1 MITIHKSGK
10 ISIPQEEGFIG
21 YAGDNLNKTLEFIV
35 EKHTDENCYYRAF
48 LKFDDDTVNYFI
60 LNKKIK
66 DGNTILEWTVT
77 QDQLYKNGIVYLQI
91 KAFNISNVI
100 FHTESVPIFVGDS
113 IEFTDYLAERPNS
126 EFLQQEE
133 HLNNLLYNV
142 ENAKEFLPYIGG
154 NGNWYV
160 YDYDT
165 KSYYDTGVTALGSA
179 DKYPLT
185 TEITETSTDDNASS
199 AKAVYNYG
207 QKIYSDAK
215 EHFSTTAGD
224 LAYLNTKDKSSLVN
238 AINELETEKISN
250 TNGSVTTENLS
261 AELLKMIKSNG
272 VTDEQLNKLLENKE
286 DITNKITAF
295 DSLLTDKNKY
305 PTAIAV
311 MNYLKDYYYSA
322 DEIDGMIL
330 DSGGTSGGNMGE
342 DDNTSGD
349 DGDSSDNADTS
360 PEIAQTGV
368 TYQAVSTN
376 IPSISNREGM
386 CITRPYSFSPVKEK
400 AIELGYYNADT
411 DVWNSTAY
419 MPRIKYYIP
428 NAKYLENGYSDSSIT
443 RYSKIVIFVDENI
456 VMGMNNTSYS
466 TNAEATLTI
475 GSTSDTSTGNA
486 NNIAFSLFEDD
497 GDDSYAYWTNMGN
510 EAVLLPDGIR
520 DGDIIF
526 AGKNTKYY
534 GMKNI
539 DGTMLNDSTSS
550 SELSVDDDYVQNYG
564 ISTLALVTDEA
575 ETLATN
581 TGLDVNWA
589 SAVETAK
596 NAWMLEANGNV
607 NKIPLIIHTDQHGN
621 YSSSLYKA
629 ISKMVN
635 WYDISK
641 VINLGDTVN
650 SWVDADTEHPLTI
663 SDKLEKYLKATET
676 IPNSKRIEVF
686 GNHDVWTT
694 NDEGEEIGVAPQNH
708 LRKYFRNIYARQKDN
723 YGNFVLTDDVY
734 NIKYLVV
741 SGFAFD
747 SEIGG
752 KSHFI
757 IHPDSLKWIIS
768 EMEKVDGY
776 DLIILSHCPLGT
788 SEIVSY
794 YDSIDGT
801 SEEITVSGLSSV
813 SFKTLEA
820 LWSGRKSKTSG
831 SITDEYGNTHN
842 FNFTNCDGELLCGL
856 HGHQHANKYY
866 YIGELLDVVFDSYNF
881 NNDSIHF
888 VLVDREN
895 KQLNVWRVDST
906 PQCQN
911 YQIPFNKTNIS

>member
-1 MITIHKSGK
+1 MNNLKILKETNLIAFRDNQKLIQLTQYEHGESGVK
-10 ISIPQEEGFIG
+10 CYLFDSQKQPI
-21 YAGDNLNKTLEFIV
+21 DL
-35 EKHTDENCYYRAF
+35 TDCLQANYYGTKA
-48 LKFDDDTVNYFI
+48 DDTTIGRECLIEDNTVI
-60 LNKKIK
+60 IPIK
-66 DGNTILEWTVT
+66 LQMTTCPGNLKGILECVF
-77 QDQLYKNGIVYLQI
+77 D
-91 KAFNISNVI
+91 
-100 FHTESVPIFVGDS
+100 
-113 IEFTDYLAERPNS
+113 
-126 EFLQQEE
+126 
-133 HLNNLLYNV
+133 
-142 ENAKEFLPYIGG
+142 
-154 NGNWYV
+154 NGNIRFY
-160 YDYDT
+160 
-165 KSYYDTGVTALGSA
+165 GVNFVIGESPNV
-179 DKYPLT
+179 DKI
-185 TEITETSTDDNASS
+185 ESTDDFNILEKSIAEVQELL
-199 AKAVYNYG
+199 KF
-207 QKIYSDAK
+207 SDAK
-215 EHFSTTAGD
+215 LDKPTTDGTTGQVLT
-224 LAYLNTKDKSSLVN
+224 LADDGTTKW
-238 AINELETEKISN
+238 
-250 TNGSVTTENLS
+250 TTPTGGGGAS
-261 AELLKMIKSNG
+261 GGI
-272 VTDEQLNKLLENKE
+272 TYEQVKTLIEPKE
-286 DITNKITAF
+286 DISNKITTF
-295 DSLLTDKNKY
+295 DSLLTDKDKY

-330 DSGGTSGGNMGE
+330 DSGGTSGGNTGE

-349 DGDSSDNADTS
+349 DGDSSVNADTS
-360 PEIAQTGV
+360 PKIAQTDVG
-368 TYQAVSTN
+368 YQAISTN
-376 IPSISNREGM
+376 IPIISSREGM
-386 CITRPYSFSPVKEK
+386 CITKPYSFSPVKEK

-411 DVWNSTAY
+411 DMWNSIAH

-428 NAKYLENGYSDSSIT
+428 NTKYLENGYSDSAIS
-443 RYSKIVIFVDENI
+443 RYSKIVLLADENI
-456 VMGMNNTSYS
+456 VMGISNTSYS
-466 TNAEATLTI
+466 TNAEATLSV
-475 GSTSDTSTGNA
+475 GSTSKTNTGNA

-510 EAVLLPDGIR
+510 DAVLLPDGIR

-550 SELSVDDDYVQNYG
+550 SELSVDDDYAQNYG

-589 SAVETAK
+589 KAVETAK

-663 SDKLEKYLKATET
+663 SDKLEKYLKVTET

-694 NDEGEEIGVAPQNH
+694 NDEGKEIGVAPQNH

-747 SEIGG
+747 AEIGG
-752 KSHFI
+752 KSRFI
-757 IHPDSLKWIIS
+757 INPDSLKWIIS

-788 SEIVSY
+788 EETVSY

-801 SEEITVSGLSSV
+801 SEEKTVSGLSSV

-831 SITDEYGNTHN
+831 SVTDEYGNTHN

-881 NNDSIHF
+881 NNESIHF

-895 KQLNVWRVDST
+895 RQLNVWRVDST